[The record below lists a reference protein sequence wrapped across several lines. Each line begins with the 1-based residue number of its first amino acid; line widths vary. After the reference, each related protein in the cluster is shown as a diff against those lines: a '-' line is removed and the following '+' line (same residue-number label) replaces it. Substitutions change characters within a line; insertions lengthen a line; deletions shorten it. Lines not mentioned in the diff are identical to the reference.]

1 VITGLGFFAFLITV
15 AAVYWLVPRQSWR
28 RAFLACASLGWIA
41 WHDRWAAVVAVALT
55 LFAFAA
61 AHFIEKHPG
70 RVLYHRCGVVGLV
83 LALVAC
89 KYLGLLTATLDSLLR
104 FVHAPPL
111 GQFEQ
116 LLMPLG
122 ISYITFKYISYLT
135 DVHWR
140 LVKRGQF
147 FDLLCYGSL
156 FTIFVAG
163 PIERFERF
171 APQVG
176 NRDLRF
182 DTSMAAAAFPRIVF
196 GLFKKLV
203 IADWVGYAI
212 APVWQ
217 RPDAYGAAAQVLAFV
232 GYSIQIYLDFS
243 GYSDIAIGSSR
254 LFGLTIMENFD
265 WPYLQPNISQFWR
278 HWHISLSDWIRDYI
292 FFPLSQWRQWK
303 PWNLVAVPIIAMSLC
318 GLWHGAAWH
327 FLAWGAWHGAG
338 IAGLQGWNAYKRRR
352 RIGKLRGPWG
362 LAARVAGTLATF
374 TFVTAGWVLFR
385 S

>member
-1 VITGLGFFAFLITV
+1 VITSVEFFVFLAGV
-15 AAVYWLVPRQSWR
+15 AVVYWLIPRQSWR
-28 RAFLACASLGWIA
+28 RVFLACASLAWIA
-41 WHDRWAAVVAVALT
+41 RLDRWAAVVVVALT
-55 LFAFAA
+55 LFAYLS
-61 AHFIEKHPG
+61 AHLIEKNPG
-70 RVLYHRCGVVGLV
+70 RALFHRCGVIG
-83 LALVAC
+83 LALVLVVC
-89 KYLGLLTATLDSLLR
+89 KYLGLLTSTLDSLLR

-111 GQFEQ
+111 GTFEH
-116 LLMPLG
+116 LLLPLG

-140 LVKRGQF
+140 LVKRGHVL
-147 FDLLCYGSL
+147 DLLCYGSL

-171 APQVG
+171 APQV
-176 NRDLRF
+176 NDRNLRF
-182 DTSMAAAAFPRIVF
+182 APSMAGVAFQRIVF

-217 RPDAYGAAAQVLAFV
+217 HPDAYGTAARVLAFV
-232 GYSIQIYLDFS
+232 GYSIQIYMDFS
-243 GYSDIAIGSSR
+243 GYSDIAIGASR

-265 WPYLQPNISQFWR
+265 WPYLQSNIGQFWR
-278 HWHISLSDWIRDYI
+278 HWHISLSDWIRDYV
-292 FFPLSQWRQWK
+292 FFPLSQWRQSKTWS
-303 PWNLVAVPIIAMSLC
+303 LVAVPVLAMSLC

-338 IAGLQGWNAYKRRR
+338 IAGLQVWNAYKRKQ
-352 RIGKLRGPWG
+352 RIARLRGAWSV
-362 LAARVAGTLATF
+362 AARFAGALVTF